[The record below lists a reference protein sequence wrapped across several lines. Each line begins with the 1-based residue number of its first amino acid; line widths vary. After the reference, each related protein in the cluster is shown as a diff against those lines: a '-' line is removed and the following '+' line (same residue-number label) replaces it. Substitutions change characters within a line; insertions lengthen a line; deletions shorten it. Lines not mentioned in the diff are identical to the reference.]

1 MTTATLNKTVV
12 EPKWNTTQIQEQ
24 VTRVYGLQFMTALQ
38 ILAKYGEEAQK
49 EFGTAMREHKLNYY
63 KSLNVKTPIE
73 LVKAMSEFEA
83 NVFGSKI
90 EIWGDEK
97 SATLKYNSCAMW
109 NAMQKH
115 GKMTQQQEEQMGSK
129 WEQCMQS
136 LSDEL
141 GFKLETKFE
150 GECCTMTFS
159 K

>member
-12 EPKWNTTQIQEQ
+12 EPKWTTTQIQEQ
-24 VTRVYGLQFMTALQ
+24 VTRIYAQQMLTAQ
-38 ILAKYGEEAQK
+38 QVLAKYGEQATQ
-49 EFGTAMREHKLNYY
+49 EFGNLMRENKLNHYR
-63 KSLNVKTPIE
+63 SLNVTTPIE

-90 EIWGDEK
+90 EIWGDDK
-97 SATLKYNSCAMW
+97 SATLKYNSCGMW
-109 NAMQKH
+109 NAIQKN
-115 GKMTQQQEEQMGSK
+115 GKLTSAQEEQMGAK
-129 WEQCMQS
+129 FEQCMQAMTH
-136 LSDEL
+136 EL